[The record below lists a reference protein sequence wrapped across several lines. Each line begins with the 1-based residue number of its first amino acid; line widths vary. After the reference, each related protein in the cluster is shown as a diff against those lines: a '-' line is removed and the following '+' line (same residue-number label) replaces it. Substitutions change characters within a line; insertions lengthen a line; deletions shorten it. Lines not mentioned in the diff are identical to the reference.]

1 MKYGVKV
8 IYTYSVGEDCRK
20 FYEEQILSV
29 NAESFDEA
37 YEKAEQYSAE
47 YDTEHINPKGEL
59 VKTEKVEFVDCFLA
73 FDEEGDVQ
81 EIYSSITKNKTS
93 LTDEQFYIAINNQCT
108 KEEVYDLRYEEFN
121 KKMSGV

>member
-29 NAESFDEA
+29 NAESFDDA
-37 YEKAEQYSAE
+37 YEKAEQYTSE
-47 YDTEHINPKGEL
+47 YDTDHTNPKGEM

-81 EIYSSITKNKTS
+81 EIYSSTTQNKTS
-93 LTDEQFYIAINNQCT
+93 LTDEQFYIAISNQCT
-108 KEEVYDLRYEEFN
+108 NEELYDLRYEEFN
-121 KKMSGV
+121 KK

>member
-37 YEKAEQYSAE
+37 YEKAEQYTAE
-47 YDTEHINPKGEL
+47 YDTEHTNPKGEL

-81 EIYSSITKNKTS
+81 EIYSSTTKNKTS
-93 LTDEQFYIAINNQCT
+93 LTDEQFYIAISNECT
-108 KEEVYDLRYEEFN
+108 NEELYDLRYGEFN
-121 KKMSGV
+121 KK

>member
-8 IYTYSVGEDCRK
+8 IYTYSVGKDCRK

-37 YEKAEQYSAE
+37 YEKAEQYTAE
-47 YDTEHINPKGEL
+47 YDTEYTNPNGEL
-59 VKTEKVEFVDCFLA
+59 VKKEKVEFVDCFLA

-81 EIYSSITKNKTS
+81 EIYSSTTKNKTS
-93 LTDEQFYIAINNQCT
+93 LTDEQFYIAISNQCT
-108 KEEVYDLRYEEFN
+108 NEELYGLRYEDFN
-121 KKMSGV
+121 KK

>member
-29 NAESFDEA
+29 NAESFDDA
-37 YEKAEQYSAE
+37 YEKAEQYTSE
-47 YDTEHINPKGEL
+47 YDTEHTNPKGEM
-59 VKTEKVEFVDCFLA
+59 VKMEKVEFVDCFLA

-81 EIYSSITKNKTS
+81 EIYSSTTQNKTS
-93 LTDEQFYIAINNQCT
+93 LTDEQFYIAISNQCT
-108 KEEVYDLRYEEFN
+108 NEELYDLRYEEFN
-121 KKMSGV
+121 KK

>member
-37 YEKAEQYSAE
+37 YEKAEQYTAE
-47 YDTEHINPKGEL
+47 YDAEHTNPKGEL

-81 EIYSSITKNKTS
+81 EIYSSTTQNKTS
-93 LTDEQFYIAINNQCT
+93 LTDEQFYIAISNQCT
-108 KEEVYDLRYEEFN
+108 NEELYDLRYEEFN
-121 KKMSGV
+121 KK

>member
-8 IYTYSVGEDCRK
+8 IYTYSVGKDCRK

-29 NAESFDEA
+29 
-37 YEKAEQYSAE
+37 KAEQYVAGYDAE
-47 YDTEHINPKGEL
+47 HTNPKGEL
-59 VKTEKVEFVDCFLA
+59 VKTVKVDFADCFLA

-93 LTDEQFYIAINNQCT
+93 LIDEQFYIAIKNQCT
-108 KEEVYDLRYEEFN
+108 NEELFDLRYKEFN
-121 KKMSGV
+121 KK

>member
-29 NAESFDEA
+29 NAESFDDA
-37 YEKAEQYSAE
+37 YEKAEQYTSE
-47 YDTEHINPKGEL
+47 YDTEHTNPTGEM
-59 VKTEKVEFVDCFLA
+59 VKMEKVEFVDCFLA

-81 EIYSSITKNKTS
+81 EIYSSTTQNKTS
-93 LTDEQFYIAINNQCT
+93 LTDEQFYIAISNQCT
-108 KEEVYDLRYEEFN
+108 NEELYDLRYEEFN
-121 KKMSGV
+121 KK

>member
-29 NAESFDEA
+29 NAESFDDA
-37 YEKAEQYSAE
+37 YEKAEQYTSE
-47 YDTEHINPKGEL
+47 YDTEHTNPKGEM

-81 EIYSSITKNKTS
+81 EIYSSTTQNKTS
-93 LTDEQFYIAINNQCT
+93 LTDEQFYIAISNQCT
-108 KEEVYDLRYEEFN
+108 NEELYDLRYEEFN
-121 KKMSGV
+121 KK

>member
-8 IYTYSVGEDCRK
+8 IYTYSVGKDCRK

-37 YEKAEQYSAE
+37 YKKAEQYVAGYDAE
-47 YDTEHINPKGEL
+47 HTNPKGEL
-59 VKTEKVEFVDCFLA
+59 VKTVKVDFADCFLA

-93 LTDEQFYIAINNQCT
+93 LIDEQFYIAIKNQCT
-108 KEEVYDLRYEEFN
+108 NEELFDLRYKEFN
-121 KKMSGV
+121 KK

>member
-29 NAESFDEA
+29 NAESFDDA
-37 YEKAEQYSAE
+37 YEKAEQYTSE
-47 YDTEHINPKGEL
+47 YDTEHTNPKGEM

-73 FDEEGDVQ
+73 FDEDGDVQ
-81 EIYSSITKNKTS
+81 EIYSSITQNKTS
-93 LTDEQFYIAINNQCT
+93 LTDEQFYIAISNQCT
-108 KEEVYDLRYEEFN
+108 NEELYDLRYEEFN
-121 KKMSGV
+121 KK

>member
-1 MKYGVKV
+1 MKYGVKL

-29 NAESFDEA
+29 NAESFDDA
-37 YEKAEQYSAE
+37 YEKAEQYTSE
-47 YDTEHINPKGEL
+47 YDTEHTNPKGEM

-81 EIYSSITKNKTS
+81 EIYSSTTQNKTS
-93 LTDEQFYIAINNQCT
+93 LTDEQFYIAISNQCT
-108 KEEVYDLRYEEFN
+108 NEELYDLRYEEFN
-121 KKMSGV
+121 KK